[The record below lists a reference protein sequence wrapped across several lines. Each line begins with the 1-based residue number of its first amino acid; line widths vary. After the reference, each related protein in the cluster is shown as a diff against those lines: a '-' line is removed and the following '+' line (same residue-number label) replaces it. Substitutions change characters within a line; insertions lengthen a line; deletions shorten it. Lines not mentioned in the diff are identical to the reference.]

1 MSDTTRPIPARPVLA
16 GLLALLLPSVAIA
29 AEALGDPTRP
39 SYLSEK
45 TPKQAARD
53 PSWQVDSIIVSPGR
67 RLAVVNGRTV
77 AVNDRVNGALILEIL
92 PYEVRLEYKG
102 RIHNITLIP
111 NRVKSPAT

>member
-1 MSDTTRPIPARPVLA
+1 MSDIARPVLT
-16 GLLALLLPSVAIA
+16 GLLMLMLPSAVVA

-39 SYLSEK
+39 SYVTEK
-45 TPKQAARD
+45 APRKAARA

-77 AVNDRVNGALILEIL
+77 AVNDRVNGARILEIL

-102 RIHNITLIP
+102 AIHNITLIP